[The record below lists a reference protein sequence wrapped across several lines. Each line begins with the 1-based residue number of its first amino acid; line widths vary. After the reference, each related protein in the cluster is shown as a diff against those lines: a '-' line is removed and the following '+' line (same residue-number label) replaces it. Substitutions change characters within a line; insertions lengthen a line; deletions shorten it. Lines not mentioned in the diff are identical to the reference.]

1 MAKKT
6 RRGRGK
12 KQPMRLSPA
21 QMVLPEVEDAAAE
34 VPVVAKRQ
42 ATQPT
47 TDLGDEY
54 RYVIADLRRIGVI
67 AVAML
72 AVLVILAFLLT

>member
-6 RRGRGK
+6 RRARGK
-12 KQPMRLSPA
+12 KQPVRLSPA
-21 QMVLPEVEDAAAE
+21 QMVLPEAGEAAGEAPVAVARQVALPAADLAE
-34 VPVVAKRQ
+34 
-42 ATQPT
+42 
-47 TDLGDEY
+47 EY

-72 AVLVILAFLLT
+72 VALVILALLLT